1 MEIRDRYAPSPTGL
15 QHIGGV
21 RTALFNY
28 LFARSAGG
36 KFILRLEDTDR
47 ARSDP
52 AFVRNLYDTFA
63 WLGLHWDEGPDVG
76 GPAGPY
82 VQSERSARYQT
93 YAGELIAA
101 GRAYY
106 CFCSAERLEGVRKER
121 EAARSKTAHSGEGA
135 GGGHESGYDRRC
147 REIPAG
153 EAAARAAAGEAHTV
167 RLRIPLEGAAAVTR
181 FHDHLLGDIEWK
193 NADVSPD
200 PVLLKSDGFPT
211 YHLANVV
218 DDHLM
223 GISHVLRAQEWLSS
237 TPLHVIL
244 YESFG
249 WKPPAFCHL
258 PMVMGQDGKK
268 LSKRHG
274 ATSIDEFRRQGCLPE
289 ALVNYVAL
297 LGCSYGEDDG
307 PEAGGRSGL
316 YRLSELEERFSL
328 DRLNKAPAIFD
339 YKKLEWYNGQYIRM
353 KSGEELAALALP
365 WAVEAGLFRKEA
377 AADGPAGGPEPDEE
391 DRRVFTA
398 AMPLIRERL
407 NFLSEVPGKIGYLFS
422 EPAPPPP
429 EEFFP
434 KKCGLERTV
443 ELLRMGRELLVPL
456 AGAPDDEAAEALV
469 KDWTEKNG
477 VKIGDLMMPLRVAV
491 TGARVSPPLF
501 GSLRLLGAERSLRR
515 VDRALAALTAP
526 VSAAPQRPG

>member
-15 QHIGGV
+15 QHIGGI

-47 ARSDP
+47 TRSDP
-52 AFVRNLYDTFA
+52 AFVQNLYDTFA
-63 WLGLHWDEGPDVG
+63 WLGIHWDEGPDRG

-82 VQSERSARYQT
+82 VQSERPALYRQ

-106 CFCSAERLEGVRKER
+106 CFCSAERLEQVRKER
-121 EAARSKTAHSGEGA
+121 A
-135 GGGHESGYDRRC
+135 SGYDRHC
-147 REIPAG
+147 RNIPQA
-153 EAAARAAAGEAHTV
+153 EAAARASGETCTV
-167 RLRIPLEGAAAVTR
+167 RLKIPLEKTSAGEPPVTR

-193 NADVSPD
+193 NEDVNPD

-223 GISHVLRAQEWLSS
+223 GITHVLRAQEWLSS

-249 WKPPAFCHL
+249 WKHPEFCHL

-297 LGCSYGEDDG
+297 LGCSYGEDGNPGDE
-307 PEAGGRSGL
+307 PDAQGRSGV
-316 YRLSELEERFSL
+316 YRLAELEERFSL

-339 YKKLEWYNGQYIRM
+339 YKKLEWYNGRYIRM
-353 KSGEELAALALP
+353 KSDGELAALALP
-365 WAVEAGLFRKEA
+365 WAVEAGLFGKK
-377 AADGPAGGPEPDEE
+377 DAGGFGRTPGAEPDAE

-407 NFLSEVPGKIGYLFS
+407 NFLSEVPGKIAYLYA
-422 EPAPPPP
+422 EPEIPPA

-434 KKCGLERTV
+434 KKCGLERTI
-443 ELLRMGRELLVPL
+443 ELLRMGRELLPSMT
-456 AGAPDDEAAEALV
+456 AAEDDGAAEYLV
-469 KDWTEKNG
+469 RDWTEKNN
-477 VKIGDLMMPLRVAV
+477 VKTGDLMMPLRVAV
-491 TGARVSPPLF
+491 TGSRISPPLF
-501 GSLRLLGAERSLRR
+501 GSLRILGTERSLRR
-515 VDRALAALTAP
+515 VDRALAAL
-526 VSAAPQRPG
+526 GGI